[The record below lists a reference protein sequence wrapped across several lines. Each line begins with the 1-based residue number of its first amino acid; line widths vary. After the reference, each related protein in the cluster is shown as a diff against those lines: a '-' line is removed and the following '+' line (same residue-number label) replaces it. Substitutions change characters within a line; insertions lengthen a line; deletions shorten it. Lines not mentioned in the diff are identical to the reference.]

1 MCKGA
6 STLVTVIYPILAD
19 MLGHSFYMKKNQSNF
34 LEFYKINGLLVPLFR
49 LLVITLGLTL
59 LFFISG
65 KLSVLLALFILL
77 GMVIAEYI
85 RSKKA
90 LIASNEHLETD
101 VEERT
106 VALVHVNEQLKKEII
121 ERKQAETALRQ
132 LETEK
137 NKLIASLQ
145 AQTQQLE
152 TTLQNLKKTQ
162 TQLIQ
167 NEKMWSLGQ
176 LVAGVAHEINNPI
189 SFIYGNLTYVREY
202 TDYLLKLV
210 LLYQKHYPCPL
221 AEITALLAGSEID
234 FIIEDLPKILE
245 SMNTGAN
252 RISNIVQNLKQFSR
266 LHETGMKAVDINE
279 SITSTLLIL
288 EHRLKFG
295 IQQSIGVI
303 KQYGVL
309 PKVKS
314 YPGELNQVFMHII
327 NNAIDALQESV
338 KSKNNPQIIINTQ
351 LKNNQKVSISI
362 KDTALGMTEEV
373 RRQIFNPFFTTK
385 PVGKGTGLGLAVSHE
400 IIAEKHKGEITC
412 ISTLGEGTEFIIEI
426 PLG

>member
-1 MCKGA
+1 
-6 STLVTVIYPILAD
+6 
-19 MLGHSFYMKKNQSNF
+19 MKKNQSNF